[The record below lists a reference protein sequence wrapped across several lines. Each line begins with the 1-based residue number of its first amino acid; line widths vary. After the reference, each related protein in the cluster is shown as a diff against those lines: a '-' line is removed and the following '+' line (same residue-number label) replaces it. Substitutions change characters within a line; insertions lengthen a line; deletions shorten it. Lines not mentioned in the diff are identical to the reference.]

1 MKEEQSYNRLKEI
14 EDLVE
19 NYAAHLNN
27 TGILDEVLR
36 EVASAADQLESRI
49 GEHIVN
55 GHDLSNGGQIE
66 AVMHIREKEN
76 GEIDYEILDENE
88 YEIDSGKFYTSIM
101 QACVTNVII

>member
-1 MKEEQSYNRLKEI
+1 MKEEQSYNKLKEI

-49 GEHIVN
+49 GEHI
-55 GHDLSNGGQIE
+55 GTDL
-66 AVMHIREKEN
+66 
-76 GEIDYEILDENE
+76 Y
-88 YEIDSGKFYTSIM
+88 
-101 QACVTNVII
+101 

>member
-1 MKEEQSYNRLKEI
+1 MKEEQSYNKLKEI

-49 GEHIVN
+49 GEHI
-55 GHDLSNGGQIE
+55 GTDLDQIQT
-66 AVMHIREKEN
+66 RSS
-76 GEIDYEILDENE
+76 D
-88 YEIDSGKFYTSIM
+88 
-101 QACVTNVII
+101 

>member
-36 EVASAADQLESRI
+36 EVEF
-49 GEHIVN
+49 
-55 GHDLSNGGQIE
+55 
-66 AVMHIREKEN
+66 
-76 GEIDYEILDENE
+76 IDYKL
-88 YEIDSGKFYTSIM
+88 
-101 QACVTNVII
+101 